1 MEQKKLAECIGI
13 DQADISK
20 LEKGIRNLYVNLRK
34 RLGEGMGM
42 AHKIEFVP
50 N

>member
-20 LEKGIRNLYVNLRK
+20 SEKGKRNLYVNLRK
-34 RLGEGMGM
+34 RLGEGMGK
-42 AHKIEFVP
+42 AHKIEFEP
-50 N
+50 K